1 MAHKI
6 RTDLQIDTLVGSG
19 TRPLAV
25 NSAGIV
31 IEQVATDKTEGTR
44 LATRNTA
51 LSQNAWVAFANATP
65 STYLLVAA
73 TTDPGLSWSDDGL
86 PANTAWHGSIN
97 MPLYSHQKVLGRG
110 KSGFA
115 IDAAVKI
122 NAPDNSPNNLFRC
135 NVNSGTGVIVDHA
148 NLTENAGWYTGSA
161 GFDGY
166 TLRLAQE
173 SGAFNNGTISV
184 IGYKYP

>member
-44 LATRNTA
+44 LATIDMTNGGANNLRDVDVVWQSAWDGYDYVEILVRSARNTA

-122 NAPDNSPNNLFRC
+122 NAPDNSPN
-135 NVNSGTGVIVDHA
+135 T
-148 NLTENAGWYTGSA
+148 
-161 GFDGY
+161 
-166 TLRLAQE
+166 
-173 SGAFNNGTISV
+173 
-184 IGYKYP
+184 